1 MTRSAPRGF
10 TLVEIA
16 IALTLTG
23 LVVAIV
29 GSLFVASLSTWRRG
43 QDVREAQTQASTLT
57 DVIAR
62 DVRNASQAPS
72 VLIHSSFS
80 VGEGEPVIAITSA
93 ATQGAGAAWILYV
106 HIVERQEV
114 VRHVVT
120 TGADDRVRVNQSRV
134 VATGVSSINAREA
147 GGGVTV
153 EVEVRRGLAT
163 AQSRTTSAPR
173 NP

>member
-1 MTRSAPRGF
+1 MKRRMPRGF

-16 IALTLTG
+16 IALTLAG

-43 QDVREAQTQASTLT
+43 QDLREAQTQASTLV

-72 VLIHSSFS
+72 VLVHPSFS
-80 VGEGEPVIAITSA
+80 VGEGEPLIAITSA
-93 ATQGAGAAWILYV
+93 TTEGSGAMWILYV
-106 HIVERQEV
+106 HV
-114 VRHVVT
+114 VDRHEALRHVVT
-120 TGADDRVRVNQSRV
+120 TGGDGRVRVSQSRI
-134 VATGVSSINAREA
+134 VATGVWVMTAREA

-163 AQSRTTSAPR
+163 AQARTTSAPR